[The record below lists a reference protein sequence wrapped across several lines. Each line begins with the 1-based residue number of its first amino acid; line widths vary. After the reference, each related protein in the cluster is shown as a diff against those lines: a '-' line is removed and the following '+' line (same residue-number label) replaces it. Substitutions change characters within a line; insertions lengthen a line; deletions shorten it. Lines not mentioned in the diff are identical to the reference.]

1 MKQQKIL
8 VAYFSRAGENYGV
21 GEVEVGN
28 TELLAREIVTALRAD
43 EFQIRTA
50 QAYPQDYQDTVAMA
64 ERELAEEARPELAG
78 EIDLAPYDVVFLGY
92 PIWCGDLPMA
102 IYSFLDQQ
110 QWDGMIV
117 IPFCTH
123 EGSGSAG
130 TYQKL
135 RTYLPE
141 ATVVLSGLEVVG
153 RAARTAAGQAQ
164 VRPWLMSLGF

>member
-1 MKQQKIL
+1 MKRQKIL
-8 VAYFSRAGENYGV
+8 VAYFSRADENYGV

-28 TELLAREIVTALRAD
+28 TEFLAREIVTALRAS
-43 EFQIRTA
+43 EFQIRTV
-50 QAYPQDYQDTVAMA
+50 QAYPQDYHDTVEMA
-64 ERELAEEARPELAG
+64 ERELAEGARPELTS
-78 EIDLAPYDVVFLGY
+78 EIDLVPYDVVFLGY

-102 IYSFLDQQ
+102 VYSFLDQQ
-110 QWDGMIV
+110 HWDGKIV

-135 RTYLPE
+135 RAYLPE

-153 RAARTAAGQAQ
+153 RTARTATGQAQ
-164 VRPWLMSLGF
+164 VRSWLASLGF